1 MIPYLDY
8 QQFGNFN
15 IIQETNFMIKISR
28 TFAIPD
34 SEIEEKFIQSSGPGG
49 QNVNKVATAVQLR
62 FNIDQST
69 SLPKNVKERLKTI
82 SKNQITKDNILIV
95 EAKSHRT
102 QEINR
107 KEARV
112 NFAQIIRKALK
123 PVKKRKKT
131 EPPKGVAEKRLERKK
146 IRSAKKKLRQ
156 PPDQSN
162 YP

>member
-1 MIPYLDY
+1 
-8 QQFGNFN
+8 
-15 IIQETNFMIKISR
+15 MIKISR
-28 TFAIPD
+28 TLAIPD

-69 SLPKNVKERLKTI
+69 SLPENVKERLKTI
-82 SKNQITKDNILIV
+82 SKNQITKDNTLIV

-102 QEINR
+102 QERNR

-131 EPPKGVAEKRLERKK
+131 EPPKGAAEKRLERKK

>member
-1 MIPYLDY
+1 MIR
-8 QQFGNFN
+8 
-15 IIQETNFMIKISR
+15 ISR
-28 TFAIPD
+28 TFVIHD

-49 QNVNKVATAVQLR
+49 QNVNKVETAVQLR
-62 FNIDQST
+62 FNIGQST
-69 SLPKNVKERLKTI
+69 SLPESIKERLKTI

-102 QEINR
+102 QERNR
-107 KEARV
+107 KEARE

-131 EPPKGVAEKRLERKK
+131 QPPKGIEEKRLRSKK
-146 IRSAKKKLRQ
+146 IRATKKKLRQ

-162 YP
+162 YS

>member
-1 MIPYLDY
+1 
-8 QQFGNFN
+8 
-15 IIQETNFMIKISR
+15 
-28 TFAIPD
+28 
-34 SEIEEKFIQSSGPGG
+34 
-49 QNVNKVATAVQLR
+49 VNKVATAVQLR

-69 SLPKNVKERLKTI
+69 SLPENVKERLKTI
-82 SKNQITKDNILIV
+82 SKNQITKDNTLIV

-102 QEINR
+102 QERNR

-131 EPPKGVAEKRLERKK
+131 EPPKGAAEKRLERKK

>member
-1 MIPYLDY
+1 MVRI
-8 QQFGNFN
+8 N
-15 IIQETNFMIKISR
+15 R
-28 TFAIPD
+28 TFTIPD
-34 SEIEEKFIQSSGPGG
+34 REIEEKFTQSSGPGG

-69 SLPKNVKERLKTI
+69 SLPESTKERLKTI

-102 QEINR
+102 QERNR
-107 KEARV
+107 NAARE
-112 NFAQIIRKALK
+112 NFAKIIRKALK
-123 PVKKRKKT
+123 PAKKRKKT
-131 EPPKGVAEKRLERKK
+131 EPPKGADEKRLESKK
-146 IRSAKKKLRQ
+146 IRAMKKKLRQ